1 MCRLWRVQSHVLTG
15 MHILLSCWEDTHF
28 SLCSWIPVIL
38 NSDHFMIGLQDGA
51 EYPGKA
57 ESFLQIENSYFI
69 SLIFLRNGEA
79 VPGLSHLEMAILLS
93 RL

>member
-1 MCRLWRVQSHVLTG
+1 MLTG

-51 EYPGKA
+51 EYPGKT

-69 SLIFLRNGEA
+69 SLIFSEKWRGNPWA
-79 VPGLSHLEMAILLS
+79 VSS
-93 RL
+93 RDGDSLFTTLKL